1 MWWAEDWMAC
11 SQSLLVLSCV
21 SGGRRLN
28 NAEYTFGNK
37 IIVTRLTDNNRCEI
51 TTRLL
56 SSLTPR
62 IMKAAHCGDRGVSG
76 FIWNGIWNLHCQ
88 VLLASLHDK
97 LEFLEN
103 VAVSANLGV
112 WNILSSYSHILSISR
127 PNSTQQCFCY
137 PKFLSK
143 PGSCVS
149 NPETYSST
157 LFILKLSLKRKY
169 LHEPWFTFCFDCWND
184 SDERTWHWNHLS
196 WSKLFSVCLSGLQM
210 MSLLLLATRD

>member
-37 IIVTRLTDNNRCEI
+37 IIVTRLTDNNRWEI

-149 NPETYSST
+149 NPGTYSST

>member
-37 IIVTRLTDNNRCEI
+37 IIVTRLTDNNRNPAASSSHHEGVHCE
-51 TTRLL
+51 
-56 SSLTPR
+56 
-62 IMKAAHCGDRGVSG
+62 HRGVSG

-112 WNILSSYSHILSISR
+112 WNILSSYSHILSISL

-149 NPETYSST
+149 NPGTYSPT
-157 LFILKLSLKRKY
+157 LFILMLLYFLKKI
-169 LHEPWFTFCFDCWND
+169 FTWAQIYFLLWLLKWL
-184 SDERTWHWNHLS
+184 TWTNLTLKS
-196 WSKLFSVCLSGLQM
+196 FELI
-210 MSLLLLATRD
+210 

>member
-28 NAEYTFGNK
+28 NTEYTFGNK

-51 TTRLL
+51 TTRL

-88 VLLASLHDK
+88 VLLASLNDK

-112 WNILSSYSHILSISR
+112 WNILSSYSHILSISL

-149 NPETYSST
+149 NPGTYSPT
-157 LFILKLSLKRKY
+157 LFILMLLYFLKKI
-169 LHEPWFTFCFDCWND
+169 FTWAQIYF
-184 SDERTWHWNHLS
+184 
-196 WSKLFSVCLSGLQM
+196 
-210 MSLLLLATRD
+210 LLWLLKWLRWTNLTLKSFELI